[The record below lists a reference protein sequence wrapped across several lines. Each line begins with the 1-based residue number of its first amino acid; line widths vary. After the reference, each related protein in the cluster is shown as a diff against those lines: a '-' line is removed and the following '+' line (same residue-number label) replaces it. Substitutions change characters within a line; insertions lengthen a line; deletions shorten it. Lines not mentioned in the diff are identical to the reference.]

1 MYCSPC
7 HAESWSHASP
17 PTRMHASGCDAFDD
31 NASVCHASGSTLIF
45 RLPFPRPV
53 FASCLRVLR
62 SPPVFAV
69 LLCLLLCL
77 PPFCLLLCLLA
88 SVSASRLRLP
98 SVPCDFLDLPARLVC
113 LCADRASFVGQPITN
128 FWETPVGS
136 TDGNGGNT
144 PFPDR
149 TNHWLGQ
156 TPPKTCTDCPIKRK
170 KAQRVIVSDLGNGE
184 GSGSVRVVGVG
195 VGGDRRFDLGVAV
208 LGSGSGQWWKRNNR
222 DIGWAATME

>member
-1 MYCSPC
+1 
-7 HAESWSHASP
+7 
-17 PTRMHASGCDAFDD
+17 MHASGCDAFDD

-53 FASCLRVLR
+53 FASCLRVL
-62 SPPVFAV
+62 SSCPVFASCV
-69 LLCLLLCL
+69 RLPFSPSFSASCLLLYL
-77 PPFCLLLCLLA
+77 RT
-88 SVSASRLRLP
+88 SVSTSFSTSRLRLP
-98 SVPCDFLDLPARLVC
+98 SVPCDFLDLLARLVC
-113 LCADRASFVGQPITN
+113 LCADHASFVGQPITN